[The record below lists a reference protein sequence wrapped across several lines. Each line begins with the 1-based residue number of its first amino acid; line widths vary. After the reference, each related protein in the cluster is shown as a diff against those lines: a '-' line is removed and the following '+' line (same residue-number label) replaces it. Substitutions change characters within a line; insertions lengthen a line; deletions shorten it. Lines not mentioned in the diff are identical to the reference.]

1 MYVYIHV
8 CCINN
13 WKEIFEKL
21 LLDIKLSG
29 LHDKVKKI
37 KCNILT
43 TNKNDLQMFY
53 SDKIEIIGISDNINS
68 YEQSTIHLLYEH
80 AMIEDF
86 DVLYIH
92 TKGVKHNNLNPN
104 VTDWVNY
111 LSYFNIYQHATCIS
125 SLNEYDAVGV
135 NLINNPIHFS
145 GNFWWSKS
153 SYIKTLKKCEYICYN
168 SPEYWITSSNGHYLS
183 LWNSN
188 INHYHTCYKPNQYK
202 IN

>member
-1 MYVYIHV
+1 MYIYIHV

-13 WKEIFEKL
+13 WKEIFKKL

-37 KCNILT
+37 RCNILT
-43 TNKNDLQMFY
+43 SNKNDLYMFY
-53 SDKIEIIGISDNINS
+53 SDKIEIIGISSDINL
-68 YEQSTIHLLYEH
+68 YEQSTINLLYEH
-80 AMIEDF
+80 SIHEDF

-92 TKGVKHNNLNPN
+92 TKGVKHNNSNPN
-104 VTDWVNY
+104 VTDWVDY
-111 LSYFNIYQHATCIS
+111 LSYFNIYKHDTCIS
-125 SLNEYDAVGV
+125 HLKEYDAVGV
-135 NLINNPIHFS
+135 NLIGNPIHFS

-168 SPEYWITSSNGHYLS
+168 SSEFWITGFNGRYLS